1 MDWNVIWN
9 DVISGAILLAVGS
22 TGGWFAGKLKGKKE
36 SSEAI
41 KRKND
46 IYQPLLNE
54 LEKYSQHDWDI
65 LSKVEAKLLKEIVN
79 DSYKFG
85 LYEDLQGKCDYLY
98 QVMEEYN
105 NINVVKIAHSVIV
118 DIFTKAYEIIY
129 GSTIEGIS
137 YHSDRYGNE
146 WEEEEIVEPVK
157 IIQDMH
163 YMKDIENLLRNEEMY
178 SDEVC
183 IDYENDLY
191 EPIYGQLKRIY
202 SGALNVVING
212 EKYKNPKPIIDMT
225 MLPEEYMAYHY
236 DFFQK
241 YNRNEKIRRKYE
253 LQEEI
258 IYTSQSII
266 QELKDIIKKIVL
278 IYEIEKV

>member
-9 DVISGAILLAVGS
+9 DVISGAILLAIGS
-22 TGGWFAGKLKGKKE
+22 TGGWFAGKIKNKNE
-36 SSEAI
+36 SSEAN
-41 KRKND
+41 KKKND

>member
-1 MDWNVIWN
+1 M
-9 DVISGAILLAVGS
+9 
-22 TGGWFAGKLKGKKE
+22 
-36 SSEAI
+36 
-41 KRKND
+41 
-46 IYQPLLNE
+46 
-54 LEKYSQHDWDI
+54 
-65 LSKVEAKLLKEIVN
+65 KEIVN

-85 LYEDLQGKCDYLY
+85 LSEDLQEKCDYLY

-105 NINVVKIAHSVIV
+105 NINAVKIAHSVIV

-146 WEEEEIVEPVK
+146 WEEKEIVEPVK
-157 IIQDMH
+157 IIQETH
-163 YMKDIENLLRNEEMY
+163 YMKDIENLLCNEEMY

-241 YNRNEKIRRKYE
+241 YNSNEKIRRKYE

-266 QELKDIIKKIVL
+266 QELKDIIKKIVR
-278 IYEIEKV
+278 IYEIEKI

>member
-9 DVISGAILLAVGS
+9 DVISGAILLAIGS

-241 YNRNEKIRRKYE
+241 YNRNET
-253 LQEEI
+253 Q
-258 IYTSQSII
+258 
-266 QELKDIIKKIVL
+266 KKMKTGWHSL
-278 IYEIEKV
+278 APCAKVRLFVVTCGK

>member
-1 MDWNVIWN
+1 MDWNIIWN
-9 DVISGAILLAVGS
+9 DVISGAILLAIGS
-22 TGGWFAGKLKGKKE
+22 MGGWFAGKLKGKKE

-46 IYQPLLNE
+46 IYQPLLDE

-65 LSKVEAKLLKEIVN
+65 LSKVESKLLKEIVN

-85 LYEDLQGKCDYLY
+85 LSEDLQEKCDYLY

-105 NINVVKIAHSVIV
+105 NINAVKIAHNVIV

-129 GSTIEGIS
+129 GSIIEGIS

-157 IIQDMH
+157 IIQEMH
-163 YMKDIENLLRNEEMY
+163 YMKDIENLLYNEEMY

-212 EKYKNPKPIIDMT
+212 EKYKNPKPIITMT

-241 YNRNEKIRRKYE
+241 YNSNEKIKRKYE

-266 QELKDIIKKIVL
+266 QELKDIIKKIVR

>member
-9 DVISGAILLAVGS
+9 DVISGAILLAIGS

-85 LYEDLQGKCDYLY
+85 LSEDLQEKCDYLY

-105 NINVVKIAHSVIV
+105 NINAVKIAHSVIV

-146 WEEEEIVEPVK
+146 WEEKEIVEPVK
-157 IIQDMH
+157 IIQETH
-163 YMKDIENLLRNEEMY
+163 YMKDIENLLCNEEMY

-241 YNRNEKIRRKYE
+241 YNSNEKIRRKYE

-266 QELKDIIKKIVL
+266 QELKDIIKKIVR
-278 IYEIEKV
+278 IYEIEKI

>member
-9 DVISGAILLAVGS
+9 DVISGAILLAIGS

-146 WEEEEIVEPVK
+146 WEEEEIVEAVK

>member
-9 DVISGAILLAVGS
+9 EVISGAILLAIGS